1 MIYMKTELGQTA
13 FQSRSVALTPRQR
26 SAFIMFDGRRST
38 EDVLKATTGLNVTA
52 EDIDQMVSAG
62 LLAPT
67 AASMVVTPA
76 VEAEPIAGASPT
88 RNAQAH
94 YSRAYPIAI
103 RLTSELGLRGF
114 RLNLAVEGAGNLAQ
128 LRELAPRIKEAV
140 GAERFKELQRALY
153 D

>member
-1 MIYMKTELGQTA
+1 MIYMKTELGQAA
-13 FQSRSVALTPRQR
+13 FQSRSAALTPRQR
-26 SAFIMFDGRRST
+26 SAFIMFDGKRST
-38 EDVLKATTGLNVTA
+38 EDVLKATTGLNLTA
-52 EDIDQMVSAG
+52 EDIGQMVSAG

-67 AASMVVTPA
+67 AASTAAAPQS
-76 VEAEPIAGASPT
+76 EAAPVPGAPPT
-88 RNAQAH
+88 QDAQAH

-128 LRELAPRIKEAV
+128 LRELAPRIKDAV
-140 GAERFKELQRALY
+140 GPEKFRELQNALY

>member
-1 MIYMKTELGQTA
+1 
-13 FQSRSVALTPRQR
+13 
-26 SAFIMFDGRRST
+26 
-38 EDVLKATTGLNVTA
+38 GLNVTA

-76 VEAEPIAGASPT
+76 VEAEPIAGAPPT
-88 RNAQAH
+88 QDAQAH

-128 LRELAPRIKEAV
+128 LRELGPRIKEAV
-140 GAERFKELQRALY
+140 GAER
-153 D
+153 